1 MHKRVNEQN
10 ITGTE
15 SKKLKK
21 ERSVD
26 EAKTEIVNTIIDQI
40 KEILEDPIENKGST
54 NSLGATIKE
63 IFQPILDE
71 FQDLIEKNKDKK
83 SFIGGL
89 IKIFTILLSLMATN
103 LSKILKVIRISKK
116 IALDLWQEQEQQ

>member
-1 MHKRVNEQN
+1 MPKRVSKQN

-40 KEILEDPIENKGST
+40 KEILEDPIENKDST
-54 NSLGATIKE
+54 NGLGATIKE

-89 IKIFTILLSLMATN
+89 IKIFTILLSLRATS
-103 LSKILKVIRISKK
+103 LSKILKVIRISRK
-116 IALDLWQEQEQQ
+116 IALDLWPEQKQQ

>member
-1 MHKRVNEQN
+1 MPKRVSEQN

-15 SKKLKK
+15 SKNLKK
-21 ERSVD
+21 ERFVD

-89 IKIFTILLSLMATN
+89 IKIFTILLSLRTTS
-103 LSKILKVIRISKK
+103 LSKILKVIRISRK
-116 IALDLWQEQEQQ
+116 IALDLWPEQKQQ

>member
-1 MHKRVNEQN
+1 MPKRVSEQN

-15 SKKLKK
+15 SKNLKK
-21 ERSVD
+21 ERFVD
-26 EAKTEIVNTIIDQI
+26 EAKTEVVNTIIDQI

-89 IKIFTILLSLMATN
+89 IKIFTILLSLRTTS
-103 LSKILKVIRISKK
+103 LSKILKVIRISRK
-116 IALDLWQEQEQQ
+116 IALDLWPEQKQQ

>member
-1 MHKRVNEQN
+1 MPKRVSEQN

-15 SKKLKK
+15 SKNLKK
-21 ERSVD
+21 ERFVD

-89 IKIFTILLSLMATN
+89 IKIFTILLSLRNTS
-103 LSKILKVIRISKK
+103 LSKILKVIRISRK
-116 IALDLWQEQEQQ
+116 IALDLWPEQKQQ

>member
-40 KEILEDPIENKGST
+40 KEILEDPIENKDST
-54 NSLGATIKE
+54 NGLGATIKE
-63 IFQPILDE
+63 IFQPILDK
-71 FQDLIEKNKDKK
+71 FQDLIEKKQ
-83 SFIGGL
+83 G
-89 IKIFTILLSLMATN
+89 
-103 LSKILKVIRISKK
+103 
-116 IALDLWQEQEQQ
+116 